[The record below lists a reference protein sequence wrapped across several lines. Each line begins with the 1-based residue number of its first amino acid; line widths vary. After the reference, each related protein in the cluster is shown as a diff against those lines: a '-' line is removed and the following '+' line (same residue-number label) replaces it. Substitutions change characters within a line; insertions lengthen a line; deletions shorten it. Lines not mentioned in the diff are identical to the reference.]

1 MRIQWLPLIIAL
13 VANIACDYYIYAKLA
28 KAFAQQRWVKLS
40 HSILSALL
48 LIYVIVAVALPRR
61 SIDNNGLVAIMW
73 MLYSYFTFYV
83 PKYIGII
90 IYWIGLIPSL
100 LQKRKTAKSKV
111 PSIIATATGLLIFIT
126 MWWGVLITRYDYEIK
141 EVTLEYDNLPE
152 RFDGYRIAQ
161 FSDLHLGSYAG
172 DTAYVS
178 SLVDAINGTK
188 CDIIFFTGD
197 LVNRQTDEA
206 EPYIATL
213 GRLHARDGVYSI
225 LGNHDYGDYKSW
237 ETPEA
242 KMRNLQYMGEVQ
254 AKMGWHLMNNC
265 DTCIK
270 LGSGSI
276 TIIGVEN
283 WGEPPFSQYG
293 KLSVAHP
300 TLNDSNFKIL
310 LSHNPRHWRGE
321 VLPLSNIDLMLAG
334 HTHAMQIELDIFGHR
349 LSPSAW
355 IYPEW
360 GGVYKEDGQIL
371 YVNIG
376 IGEVAMPMRIGATPE
391 ITVITLK
398 KTQKSE

>member
-1 MRIQWLPLIIAL
+1 M
-13 VANIACDYYIYAKLA
+13 
-28 KAFAQQRWVKLS
+28 
-40 HSILSALL
+40 
-48 LIYVIVAVALPRR
+48 
-61 SIDNNGLVAIMW
+61 
-73 MLYSYFTFYV
+73 
-83 PKYIGII
+83 
-90 IYWIGLIPSL
+90 
-100 LQKRKTAKSKV
+100 
-111 PSIIATATGLLIFIT
+111 
-126 MWWGVLITRYDYEIK
+126 
-141 EVTLEYDNLPE
+141 
-152 RFDGYRIAQ
+152 
-161 FSDLHLGSYAG
+161 
-172 DTAYVS
+172 
-178 SLVDAINGTK
+178 
-188 CDIIFFTGD
+188 
-197 LVNRQTDEA
+197 NRQTDEA

-270 LGSGSI
+270 LGSDSI

>member
-13 VANIACDYYIYAKLA
+13 IVNIACDYYIYAKLA
-28 KAFAQQRWVKLS
+28 KTFKPRWIKLS
-40 HSILSALL
+40 HCALSALL
-48 LIYVIVAVALPRR
+48 LIYVIIAVALPRR
-61 SIDNNGLVAIMW
+61 SIDNDGLVAIMW

-90 IYWIGLIPSL
+90 IYWISKIPAL
-100 LQKRKTAKSKV
+100 LKKTKSKV
-111 PSIIATATGLLIFIT
+111 PAIIASIVGAFIFIS
-126 MWWGVLITRYDYEIK
+126 MWWGALVTRYDYEIK

-152 RFDGYRIAQ
+152 SFDGYRIAQ

-172 DTAYVS
+172 DTTYVS
-178 SLVDAINGTK
+178 RLVDAINGLD

-206 EPYIATL
+206 EPFIGTL
-213 GRLHARDGVYSI
+213 GRLHARHGVYSI
-225 LGNHDYGDYKSW
+225 LGNHDYGDYRSWKS
-237 ETPEA
+237 PEEKA
-242 KMRNLQYMGEVQ
+242 RNLQYMGEIQ
-254 AKMGWHLMNNC
+254 AEMGWQLMNNC
-265 DTCIK
+265 DTCIR
-270 LGSGSI
+270 LGSDSI
-276 TIIGVEN
+276 TVIGVEN

-300 TLNDSNFKIL
+300 DLKDGNFKIL

-321 VLPLSNIDLMLAG
+321 VLPLTNIDLMLAG
-334 HTHAMQIELDIFGHR
+334 HTHAMQIELDIFGLR

-355 IYPEW
+355 VYPEW
-360 GGVYKEDGQIL
+360 GGVYKEGGQIL

-391 ITVITLK
+391 ITLITLK
-398 KTQKSE
+398 KAPKP